1 VRPSRGGATR
11 EAPGLLSRVTSA
23 IVPGLILVA
32 AYYAL
37 FGGEYSL
44 LELRA
49 ARDAVLVERSELALL
64 EQQIDSL
71 AAWSDSLRNDPVTLE
86 RIAREQ
92 FGMIRDGETLYR
104 FAAPVAADGEPR
116 EPDQP

>member
-1 VRPSRGGATR
+1 MGRLTR
-11 EAPGLLSRVTSA
+11 V

-44 LELRA
+44 LELRSARA
-49 ARDAVLVERSELALL
+49 AVRIERAELARLD
-64 EQQIDSL
+64 QQIDSL
-71 AAWSDSLRNDPVTLE
+71 RVWSESLLDDPVTLE

-92 FGMIRDGETLYR
+92 FGMIREGETLYR
-104 FAAPVAADGEPR
+104 FAAPAGDSLVAEDER
-116 EPDQP
+116 EAR